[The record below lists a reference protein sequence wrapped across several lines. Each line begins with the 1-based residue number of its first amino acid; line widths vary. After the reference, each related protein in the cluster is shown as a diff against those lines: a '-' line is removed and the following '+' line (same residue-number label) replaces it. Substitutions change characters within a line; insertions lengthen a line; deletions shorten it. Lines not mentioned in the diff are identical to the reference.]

1 MHREETVDY
10 NIKAAWHAI
19 SRMYNHQAALY
30 DGTMSMG
37 FVLLTIDAEEGT
49 PATKIAPLMGLES
62 RSLTRLLKT
71 LEEKEIIYRKADDTD
86 KRMVRIY
93 LTREGKEKR
102 EKARQTVLKFN
113 NTVFEQIPKYKL
125 DVFFEVLHDI
135 NQIIETNTIYDKELQ
150 K

>member
-19 SRMYNHQAALY
+19 SRMYNQQAAMY
-30 DGTMSMG
+30 DATMSMG
-37 FVLLTIDAEEGT
+37 FVLLTIDVEEGT
-49 PATKIAPLMGLES
+49 PATKIAPLMGLEA

-71 LEEKEIIYRKADDTD
+71 LEEKEIIYRKADESD

-93 LTREGKEKR
+93 LTKEGKGKR

-125 DVFFEVLHDI
+125 DVFFNVLQDI
-135 NQIIETNTIYDKELQ
+135 TQIIETNTIYDKALQ